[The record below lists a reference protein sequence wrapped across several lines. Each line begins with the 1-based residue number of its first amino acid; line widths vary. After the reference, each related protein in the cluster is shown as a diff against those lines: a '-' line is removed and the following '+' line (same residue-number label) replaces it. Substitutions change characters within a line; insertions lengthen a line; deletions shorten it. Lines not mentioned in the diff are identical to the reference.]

1 MVDERPEPFFGLASE
16 PEPPRPPRRRV
27 RGLQVRAVPSWPLL
41 AQLAGGVAALVG
53 VYQEWG
59 SPVALMVGG
68 VAAVL
73 VGALREAG
81 KV

>member
-1 MVDERPEPFFGLASE
+1 MTAQAEELQFTSRPRLAAVA
-16 PEPPRPPRRRV
+16 RPRV
-27 RGLQVRAVPSWPLL
+27 RGLRIPVLPSWPLV
-41 AQLAGGVAALVG
+41 AQVVGGIAALSG
-53 VYQEWG
+53 VWQEWG

-68 VAAVL
+68 VAAVV

>member
-1 MVDERPEPFFGLASE
+1 MTAQAQERWTLPEVEQAQE
-16 PEPPRPPRRRV
+16 PRTRV
-27 RGLQVRAVPSWPLL
+27 RGLRLPVLPSWPLV
-41 AQLAGGVAALVG
+41 AQVAGAVAALTG
-53 VYQEWG
+53 VWQEWG

-81 KV
+81 KI